1 MGSLHDD
8 EGIAFLFVY
17 LDELLVLGIVPL
29 GLQLVPLALVS
40 ALLALAVGTLLA
52 GCRIVAEEFFAE
64 VFGGVNSAFGG
75 GSLGRTG
82 CEGNGIVVFEVALD
96 ILLTGFG
103 IVGGVGIVILL
114 VGVVVVPAL
123 DIEQGLLFLLVFEG
137 GHFC

>member
-29 GLQLVPLALVS
+29 GLELVPLALVS

-52 GCRIVAEEFFAE
+52 GCRIVAEELFAE

-82 CEGNGIVVFEVALD
+82 CQGNGIVVFEVALD

-103 IVGGVGIVILL
+103 IVGSVGIVILL

-123 DIEQGLLFLLVFEG
+123 DIEQGLFLLLVFEG